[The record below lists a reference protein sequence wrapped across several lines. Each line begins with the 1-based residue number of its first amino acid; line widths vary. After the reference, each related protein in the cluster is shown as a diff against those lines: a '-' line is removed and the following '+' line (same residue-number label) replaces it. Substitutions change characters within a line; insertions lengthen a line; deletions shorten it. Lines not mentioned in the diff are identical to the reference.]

1 MRDIAD
7 LFSDLVIR
15 EFALL
20 ERLTLQKL
28 LDWVHLLLNTLHWRL
43 MQPPQ
48 VTRCLS
54 RDCSLH
60 TDGAA

>member
-28 LDWVHLLLNTLHWRL
+28 LDWVHLLLNTLRWRP

-48 VTRCLS
+48 VTRC
-54 RDCSLH
+54 
-60 TDGAA
+60 